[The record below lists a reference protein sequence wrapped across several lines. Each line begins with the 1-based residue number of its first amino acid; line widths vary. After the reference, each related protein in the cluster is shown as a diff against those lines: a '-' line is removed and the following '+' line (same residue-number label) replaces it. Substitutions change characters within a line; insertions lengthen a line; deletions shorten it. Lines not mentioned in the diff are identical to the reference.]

1 MFTLYFDSRLFNH
14 VKISR
19 YLMIFLSLKA
29 ADLFQYAS
37 GVKGLWYLTNIVPTL
52 KAGKI
57 SEKTQKFI
65 IKQFVK
71 ASPESFP

>member
-1 MFTLYFDSRLFNH
+1 
-14 VKISR
+14 
-19 YLMIFLSLKA
+19 MIFLSLKA